1 MTFRDIV
8 PFRKK
13 SIPVKRE
20 ESNPFAL
27 LRKEMDELF
36 DNFFQGFDLEPFGGR
51 LGAFSPDIDVVEND
65 REIKIK
71 AELPGMDEK
80 DIEVSINE
88 DTLTIRGEKK
98 EEQEDKG
105 KDYYRMERSYG
116 SFTRTI
122 PLPVEVETDK
132 AEAKFKKGVLTVTL
146 PKTAKAVEGTKK
158 IAVKAE

>member
-36 DNFFQGFDLEPFGGR
+36 DNFFQGFDLEPWGGR
-51 LGAFSPDIDVVEND
+51 LGAFSPDIDIVEND
-65 REIKIK
+65 KEIKVK

-132 AEAKFKKGVLTVTL
+132 AEAKFKKGVLTVVL

>member
-1 MTFRDIV
+1 MTFRDLM

-13 SIPVKRE
+13 SMPVKRE

-27 LRKEMDELF
+27 MRREMDELF
-36 DNFFQGFDLEPFGGR
+36 DNFFQGFEMEPFGGR

-80 DIEVSINE
+80 DIEVSVNE

-122 PLPVEVETDK
+122 PLPIEVETDK
-132 AEAKFKKGVLTVTL
+132 VEAKFKKGVLTVVL

>member
-1 MTFRDIV
+1 MTFRDLM

-13 SIPVKRE
+13 SVPVKRE

-27 LRKEMDELF
+27 LRREMDDLF
-36 DNFFQGFDLEPFGGR
+36 DNFFQGFEMEPFGGR
-51 LGAFSPDIDVVEND
+51 LGAFSPDIDVVENE
-65 REIKIK
+65 REIKVK

-80 DIEVSINE
+80 DIDVSVNE
-88 DTLTIRGEKK
+88 DALIIRGEKK

-122 PLPVEVETDK
+122 PLPAEVETDK
-132 AEAKFKKGVLTVTL
+132 VEAKFRKGVLTVVL